1 MSRIAPE
8 ESFSG
13 IVTRQPTRVIAVQ
26 PRPGNGDPT
35 VSKIQPIAQSVP
47 DVNAWDTIK
56 QKGRRVAQLG
66 RPTMRVERSN
76 SFVSK
81 FIRFLRTDEY
91 KFVSST
97 WDRVLVVISVMSF
110 VLGLIALIWYA
121 VVIANAGWKVPETNI
136 TWKDGSKEGLYG
148 LNMFSSI
155 SSIIK
160 AAMALVGALA
170 AYKQLQIIFKHNDFI
185 KKRITERSEA
195 FSLIDRDERPNSA

>member
-13 IVTRQPTRVIAVQ
+13 IITRQPTKVIQVK
-26 PRPGNGDPT
+26 PRPGNSDPT
-35 VSKIQPIAQSVP
+35 VSKIQMMSQSVP
-47 DVNAWDTIK
+47 DANTWDIVK

-97 WDRVLVVISVMSF
+97 WDRVLVAISVVSF
-110 VLGLIALIWYA
+110 ILGVMAFIWYA
-121 VVIANAGWKVPETNI
+121 VVIVKAGWKVPETNI
-136 TWKDGSKEGLYG
+136 TWKDGTKEGLYG
-148 LNMFSSI
+148 LNMFSSVA
-155 SSIIK
+155 SIVR
-160 AAMALVGALA
+160 ASLALVGAVA

-185 KKRITERSEA
+185 KKRITERSQT
-195 FSLIDRDERPNSA
+195 FSVADMRPNSA